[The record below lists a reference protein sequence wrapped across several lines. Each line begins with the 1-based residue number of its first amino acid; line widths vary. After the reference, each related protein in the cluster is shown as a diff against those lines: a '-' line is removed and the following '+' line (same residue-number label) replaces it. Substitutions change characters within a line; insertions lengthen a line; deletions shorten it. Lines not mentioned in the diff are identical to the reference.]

1 MRRTAPLV
9 GAMLAALVAV
19 SAVAWAVTT
28 VYCSNPKN
36 VEGGTCHGTVG
47 DDYIIGTD
55 KREEIAANTGDDV
68 VRGGRG
74 TDEINTDYADSS
86 IDYGND
92 VIYGGPGT
100 IASGA
105 LGRPIGTTVGV
116 ETTAWGTTTAGT
128 PTCSAAGMATTGS
141 GTTRAWTRSPPTA
154 RSCTHIGPEQGEVLH
169 PIGT

>member
-1 MRRTAPLV
+1 MRRTALLL

-47 DDYIIGTD
+47 DDYVIGTD

-74 TDEINTDYADSS
+74 TNEINTDYADSS

-92 VIYGGPGT
+92 VIYGGPGGD
-100 IASGA
+100 S
-105 LGRPIGTTVGV
+105 LGGSLEADRYYGGGGDDTLGDYYHGDPDVFRCGPGYDRVDYNRGDKV
-116 ETTAWGTTTAGT
+116 
-128 PTCSAAGMATTGS
+128 AAD
-141 GTTRAWTRSPPTA
+141 
-154 RSCTHIGPEQGEVLH
+154 CEELH
-169 PIGT
+169 RVR